1 MEQSLRETEGRLV
14 GLAATDLPLALVPDL
29 LAAVQRQAAGRTRG
43 RGNGSDRP
51 LAGRAGCGVVGAAPE
66 ETGRRESTITLVTE
80 FLEADRANRPQAQT
94 QESRLRLSDAARQLL
109 EHLVQRGRDERQAEA
124 QEQLEQLEK
133 VRRTPGGYRTQPG
146 RHARRG
152 DDRDRGGTAQDGL
165 GGTGR
170 IRRRRSPAWKRSW
183 RGCAAERDEIEKQLA
198 KRRRKIVDEELRSEE
213 DTRLARLLVRTQ
225 ATMQDYLRRATQRKI
240 DRLSQLV
247 TESFRYLLRKQTLVE
262 RVLIDPDSFAI
273 TLYDDTGRAIPKQ
286 RLSEGEK
293 QIFAVSVLWGLSRA
307 AARPLP
313 AIIDTPMARLDG
325 KHRDKL
331 VERYFPHASHQVI
344 VLSTDTEIER
354 HYFHDLQPHIARA
367 YHLNYDD
374 QRKLTVAEEGY
385 FWEPAEEAGGTK

>member
-1 MEQSLRETEGRLV
+1 LKESVRETESRLV
-14 GLAATDLPLALVPDL
+14 G
-29 LAAVQRQAAGRTRG
+29 
-43 RGNGSDRP
+43 
-51 LAGRAGCGVVGAAPE
+51 
-66 ETGRRESTITLVTE
+66 
-80 FLEADRANRPQAQT
+80 
-94 QESRLRLSDAARQLL
+94 
-109 EHLVQRGRDERQAEA
+109 
-124 QEQLEQLEK
+124 
-133 VRRTPGGYRTQPG
+133 
-146 RHARRG
+146 
-152 DDRDRGGTAQDGL
+152 
-165 GGTGR
+165 
-170 IRRRRSPAWKRSW
+170 
-183 RGCAAERDEIEKQLA
+183 LA

-213 DTRLARLLVRTQ
+213 DGRLARLLVRTQ

-240 DRLSQLV
+240 DRLSELV
-247 TESFRYLLRKQTLVE
+247 TESFRYLLRKQTLVQ

-354 HYFHDLQPHIARA
+354 RYFHDLQPHIARA

-374 QRKLTVAEEGY
+374 EKKVTVAEEGY
-385 FWEPAEEAGGTK
+385 FWKGEGGR